1 MPVLSDNLSFMDQKS
16 PWQAKRIANRPTKAE
31 TTEDCRFEPASPD
44 TQIEDLSETATAQ
57 SEFTI
62 EAGFGVT
69 KPGYPGIAPAR
80 EELSG
85 LVFTSHMDE
94 RDPRSGRFDR
104 CPACFDLGQRLA
116 TEGSAIMAQKDRQH
130 RLPR

>member
-1 MPVLSDNLSFMDQKS
+1 MDQKS
-16 PWQAKRIANRPTKAE
+16 TRQAKWVANRPTKAE

-44 TQIEDLSETATAQ
+44 TQIEDLRETTTPQ

-62 EAGFGVT
+62 EICFGVT
-69 KPGYPGIAPAR
+69 ESGYLRVTPAR
-80 EELSG
+80 EELRG